1 MADVNIGAK
10 ITVDTGE
17 GAKSIAEMQT
27 NIKGLSTEMKNAKVG
42 SDEYKEASDK
52 LAQAQKELNESTKAK
67 TTTFE
72 DLKTQ
77 LAGTVPALEGAAG
90 GVAGLGKQLWAL
102 AANPIVLIV
111 VGIVAALKFHYD
123 AFTYSVAGGKQMAQ
137 MFAGLKASIDVI
149 IDRIMKAGQGIIK
162 FFSGD
167 WKGASKDMKE
177 AFTGIG
183 ASVGAAYDVVKKAT
197 AALQELDKAQR
208 EASVARAAQNAAII
222 KSKELLNDETAS
234 IKDRTAAL
242 KLVSAIERK
251 IGEED
256 IEFAKQRL
264 EHSKKQWGQTEEGLK
279 KHAQELADLRI
290 DISNKE
296 AETARHELQLQRQ
309 TRTLG
314 KQEKAEAKAE
324 EDAVKAKK
332 KEERDALVEYTN
344 KLLKLQQENELA
356 ILRDGYEKESQ
367 IAKNKYAEEKRA
379 LELSLADK
387 KITREQFNKL
397 SQATSENY
405 RLTQESIDDK
415 HKKDEKTKEES
426 FEKELLAITSK
437 TKLDGITDVRIKEKI
452 AIEESYQIKREQ
464 VLANEKLTANQR
476 SILLAALAEE
486 AAQQQKQLAAKFD
499 AEDKTKGIKA
509 QKDNLKAEYDLK
521 VAMKLKTYQLELE
534 YYNKTRALDRED
546 LINKKASAK
555 ELEAFDIQTSAG
567 KIALDNAES
576 DEKIKNAQTVANTLT
591 SLSSLVGQ
599 QTALGKGLA
608 VAASIINTY
617 QGATKALAQGGIFG
631 AVGAAGIIATGLS
644 SVNKIVSTNIPGQS
658 STSGVSGTSLTA
670 PTTAPLTPQSATTAL
685 NQSSINAI
693 GNAATGRNY
702 VLDSDIRNNQ
712 ERFARLSRAARLG

>member
-1 MADVNIGAK
+1 M
-10 ITVDTGE
+10 
-17 GAKSIAEMQT
+17 
-27 NIKGLSTEMKNAKVG
+27 
-42 SDEYKEASDK
+42 
-52 LAQAQKELNESTKAK
+52 
-67 TTTFE
+67 
-72 DLKTQ
+72 
-77 LAGTVPALEGAAG
+77 
-90 GVAGLGKQLWAL
+90 
-102 AANPIVLIV
+102 
-111 VGIVAALKFHYD
+111 
-123 AFTYSVAGGKQMAQ
+123 
-137 MFAGLKASIDVI
+137 
-149 IDRIMKAGQGIIK
+149 
-162 FFSGD
+162 
-167 WKGASKDMKE
+167 
-177 AFTGIG
+177 
-183 ASVGAAYDVVKKAT
+183 
-197 AALQELDKAQR
+197 
-208 EASVARAAQNAAII
+208 
-222 KSKELLNDETAS
+222 
-234 IKDRTAAL
+234 
-242 KLVSAIERK
+242 
-251 IGEED
+251 
-256 IEFAKQRL
+256 
-264 EHSKKQWGQTEEGLK
+264 
-279 KHAQELADLRI
+279 
-290 DISNKE
+290 
-296 AETARHELQLQRQ
+296 
-309 TRTLG
+309 G

>member
-1 MADVNIGAK
+1 M
-10 ITVDTGE
+10 
-17 GAKSIAEMQT
+17 
-27 NIKGLSTEMKNAKVG
+27 
-42 SDEYKEASDK
+42 
-52 LAQAQKELNESTKAK
+52 
-67 TTTFE
+67 
-72 DLKTQ
+72 
-77 LAGTVPALEGAAG
+77 
-90 GVAGLGKQLWAL
+90 
-102 AANPIVLIV
+102 
-111 VGIVAALKFHYD
+111 
-123 AFTYSVAGGKQMAQ
+123 
-137 MFAGLKASIDVI
+137 
-149 IDRIMKAGQGIIK
+149 
-162 FFSGD
+162 
-167 WKGASKDMKE
+167 
-177 AFTGIG
+177 
-183 ASVGAAYDVVKKAT
+183 
-197 AALQELDKAQR
+197 
-208 EASVARAAQNAAII
+208 
-222 KSKELLNDETAS
+222 
-234 IKDRTAAL
+234 
-242 KLVSAIERK
+242 
-251 IGEED
+251 
-256 IEFAKQRL
+256 
-264 EHSKKQWGQTEEGLK
+264 
-279 KHAQELADLRI
+279 
-290 DISNKE
+290 
-296 AETARHELQLQRQ
+296 
-309 TRTLG
+309 
-314 KQEKAEAKAE
+314 
-324 EDAVKAKK
+324 
-332 KEERDALVEYTN
+332 
-344 KLLKLQQENELA
+344 
-356 ILRDGYEKESQ
+356 
-367 IAKNKYAEEKRA
+367 
-379 LELSLADK
+379 
-387 KITREQFNKL
+387 
-397 SQATSENY
+397 
-405 RLTQESIDDK
+405 
-415 HKKDEKTKEES
+415 
-426 FEKELLAITSK
+426 LAITSK